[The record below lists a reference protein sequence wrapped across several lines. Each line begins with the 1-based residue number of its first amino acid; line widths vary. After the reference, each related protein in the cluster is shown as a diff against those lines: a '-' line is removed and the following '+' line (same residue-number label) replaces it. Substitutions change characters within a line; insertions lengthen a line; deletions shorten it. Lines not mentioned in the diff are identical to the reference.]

1 MVHLSASRECD
12 ADVFEFEVDG
22 ATNMAVKP
30 LDPYV
35 ARLLVV
41 DDSPEQLKLL
51 LEVLR
56 SARFEIIVAF
66 DGMQGYGR
74 AVAQAPDLIL
84 MDVRMGRTDGFTA
97 CRLLKADPLTAHIP
111 VIFLTNSGS
120 LEERLTGLR
129 EGAVDYVLKPFEPA
143 EVLARIRAHLRPVLP
158 SPSSAPAG
166 AGAALDMG
174 FTPASTA
181 GNAGVAGVAEA
192 NTAPETGN
200 DQQPDHV
207 LVQAALRQVESNLAS
222 MPTLAEIAR
231 RVGTHEKRLTK
242 AFRQQTGMSVFEF
255 VREQRLGLARRLLT
269 QTPLGIADI
278 AAEAGFSSAAN
289 FATAFK
295 AGLGTSP
302 SEYRAQL
309 ASRQRPS

>member
-1 MVHLSASRECD
+1 MTMKSVE
-12 ADVFEFEVDG
+12 
-22 ATNMAVKP
+22 
-30 LDPYV
+30 PYV

-56 SARFEIIVAF
+56 GARFEIIVAF

-84 MDVRMGRTDGFTA
+84 MDVRMDRTDGFAA

-111 VIFLTNSGS
+111 VIFLTSSGS
-120 LEERLTGLR
+120 LEERLAGLR

-143 EVLARIRAHLRPVLP
+143 EVLARIRTHLRPALP
-158 SPSSAPAG
+158 SPSVAERAG
-166 AGAALDMG
+166 TAGVTG
-174 FTPASTA
+174 GTGVTEASTA
-181 GNAGVAGVAEA
+181 AAAD
-192 NTAPETGN
+192 T

>member
-1 MVHLSASRECD
+1 MTMKSVE
-12 ADVFEFEVDG
+12 
-22 ATNMAVKP
+22 
-30 LDPYV
+30 PYV

-41 DDSPEQLKLL
+41 DDSPEQLRLL

-56 SARFEIIVAF
+56 GARFEIIVAF

-84 MDVRMGRTDGFTA
+84 MDVRMDRTDGFAA

-111 VIFLTNSGS
+111 VIFLTSSGS

-143 EVLARIRAHLRPVLP
+143 EVLARIRTHLRPALP
-158 SPSSAPAG
+158 SPSVAERAG
-166 AGAALDMG
+166 
-174 FTPASTA
+174 T
-181 GNAGVAGVAEA
+181 AGVAGVVGVTGVTEA
-192 NTAPETGN
+192 STAVAADT

>member
-1 MVHLSASRECD
+1 
-12 ADVFEFEVDG
+12 
-22 ATNMAVKP
+22 
-30 LDPYV
+30 
-35 ARLLVV
+35 
-41 DDSPEQLKLL
+41 
-51 LEVLR
+51 
-56 SARFEIIVAF
+56 
-66 DGMQGYGR
+66 
-74 AVAQAPDLIL
+74 
-84 MDVRMGRTDGFTA
+84 
-97 CRLLKADPLTAHIP
+97 PLTAHIP
-111 VIFLTNSGS
+111 VIFLTSSGS

-129 EGAVDYVLKPFEPA
+129 EGAVDYILKPFEAA
-143 EVLARIRAHLRPVLP
+143 EVLARIRAHLRPV
-158 SPSSAPAG
+158 SPSMASPVSSSASPSVSPSRAPLT
-166 AGAALDMG
+166 ASSHDMAS
-174 FTPASTA
+174 TPAAAATQ
-181 GNAGVAGVAEA
+181 E
-192 NTAPETGN
+192 
-200 DQQPDHV
+200 DQPDHV
-207 LVQAALRQVESNLAS
+207 LVQAAVRQVEANLAS

-309 ASRQRPS
+309 ASRQRPP

>member
-1 MVHLSASRECD
+1 MPK
-12 ADVFEFEVDG
+12 
-22 ATNMAVKP
+22 TVKLQP
-30 LDPYV
+30 LKVQIQMNTAAQEPYA

-56 SARFEIIVAF
+56 GARFEIIVAF

-84 MDVRMGRTDGFTA
+84 MDVRMGRTDGFAA

-111 VIFLTNSGS
+111 VIFLTSSSS

-143 EVLARIRAHLRPVLP
+143 EVLARIHAHLRSPPPVTAL
-158 SPSSAPAG
+158 SA
-166 AGAALDMG
+166 
-174 FTPASTA
+174 
-181 GNAGVAGVAEA
+181 
-192 NTAPETGN
+192 TAPTAAHAAAP
-200 DQQPDHV
+200 DDDSQPDQV
-207 LVQAALRQVESNLAS
+207 LVQAAVRQVEANLAS

-242 AFRQQTGMSVFEF
+242 AFRLQTGMSVFEF

-309 ASRQRPS
+309 SSRQRQT

>member
-1 MVHLSASRECD
+1 MTA
-12 ADVFEFEVDG
+12 A
-22 ATNMAVKP
+22 AVE
-30 LDPYV
+30 PYA

-51 LEVLR
+51 LDVLR
-56 SARFEIIVAF
+56 GAKFEISVAF

-84 MDVRMGRTDGFTA
+84 MDVRMGRTDGFAA

-111 VIFLTNSGS
+111 VIFLTSSGS

-143 EVLARIRAHLRPVLP
+143 EVLARIHAHLRPV
-158 SPSSAPAG
+158 SPTHSAPAS
-166 AGAALDMG
+166 AAAAAAAAAATTAADHATALDD
-174 FTPASTA
+174 
-181 GNAGVAGVAEA
+181 
-192 NTAPETGN
+192 

-207 LVQAALRQVESNLAS
+207 LVQAAVRQVEANLAS

-242 AFRQQTGMSVFEF
+242 AFRLQTGMSVFEF

-309 ASRQRPS
+309 SARQRPP

>member
-1 MVHLSASRECD
+1 
-12 ADVFEFEVDG
+12 
-22 ATNMAVKP
+22 MAVKP
-30 LDPYV
+30 VDPYV

-166 AGAALDMG
+166 AGAGLDLG
-174 FTPASTA
+174 FTPASLAEDA
-181 GNAGVAGVAEA
+181 GDAGDAGVAEA
-192 NTAPETGN
+192 NTAPEAGN

-255 VREQRLGLARRLLT
+255 VREQRLGLARRLLA

-309 ASRQRPS
+309 ALRQRPS

>member
-1 MVHLSASRECD
+1 MGDLSEIRDCD
-12 ADVFEFEVDG
+12 VDVFEFEVEW
-22 ATNMAVKP
+22 ATDMTMKSVE
-30 LDPYV
+30 PYV

-56 SARFEIIVAF
+56 GACFEIIVAF

-84 MDVRMGRTDGFTA
+84 MDVRMDRTDGFAA

-111 VIFLTNSGS
+111 VIFLTSSGG

-143 EVLARIRAHLRPVLP
+143 EVLARIRTHLRPALP
-158 SPSSAPAG
+158 SPSVAERAG
-166 AGAALDMG
+166 TAGVTG
-174 FTPASTA
+174 GTGVTEASTA
-181 GNAGVAGVAEA
+181 AAAD
-192 NTAPETGN
+192 T

>member
-1 MVHLSASRECD
+1 MTMKSVE
-12 ADVFEFEVDG
+12 
-22 ATNMAVKP
+22 
-30 LDPYV
+30 PYV

-56 SARFEIIVAF
+56 GARFEIIVAF

-84 MDVRMGRTDGFTA
+84 MDVRMDRTDGFAA

-111 VIFLTNSGS
+111 VIFLTSSGS

-143 EVLARIRAHLRPVLP
+143 EVLARIRTHLRPALP
-158 SPSSAPAG
+158 SPSVAERAG
-166 AGAALDMG
+166 TAGVTG
-174 FTPASTA
+174 GTGVTEASTA
-181 GNAGVAGVAEA
+181 VAAD
-192 NTAPETGN
+192 T

>member
-1 MVHLSASRECD
+1 MTA
-12 ADVFEFEVDG
+12 A
-22 ATNMAVKP
+22 ATE
-30 LDPYV
+30 PYV

-56 SARFEIIVAF
+56 GARFEISVAF

-74 AVAQAPDLIL
+74 AVAQVPDLIL

-111 VIFLTNSGS
+111 VIFLTSSSS

-143 EVLARIRAHLRPVLP
+143 EVLARIHAHLRRVPPSLSARPLPMSSHGMPLGAAPV
-158 SPSSAPAG
+158 SSAAASFVAG
-166 AGAALDMG
+166 AENGAH
-174 FTPASTA
+174 AS
-181 GNAGVAGVAEA
+181 
-192 NTAPETGN
+192 AP
-200 DQQPDHV
+200 DDDPQQPDHV
-207 LVQAALRQVESNLAS
+207 LVQAAVRQVEANLAS

-242 AFRQQTGMSVFEF
+242 AFRLQTGMSVFEF

-309 ASRQRPS
+309 ASRQRTP